1 MTLAA
6 PTASQ
11 QDALAEV
18 ANIGSGHAASMLA
31 RLISGLGVMVDVPRV
46 SLVDSAQL
54 VSLLGGKGTQVL
66 AAEFSIDG
74 GLPGR
79 LFWVLPREDA
89 RRLAGRLLRRAT
101 ATERDLNADE
111 TAALTEA
118 ANIVASACLTVVGGL
133 LRLKLLPSPPDLA
146 EGEVG
151 TLLGSGQ
158 NSFDA
163 VVLEARFA
171 STDSPGFVGQ
181 LMMVFGADGMRTL
194 LTQLG
199 V

>member
-1 MTLAA
+1 MMLDP
-6 PTASQ
+6 PTATQ

-54 VSLLGGKGTQVL
+54 VSLLGGRGTQVL

-79 LFWVLPREDA
+79 LFWVLPRDDA
-89 RRLAGRLLRRAT
+89 RRLAGRLLRRPT
-101 ATERDLNADE
+101 ATGNLNADE
-111 TAALTEA
+111 SAALTEA

-133 LRLKLLPSPPDLA
+133 LRMKLLPSPPDLA
-146 EGEVG
+146 EGEIG
-151 TLLGSGQ
+151 TLLGSGKD
-158 NSFDA
+158 SFDA
-163 VVLEARFA
+163 MVLEARFA
-171 STDSPGFVGQ
+171 STDSPAFVGQ

-194 LTQLG
+194 ITRLG

>member
-1 MTLAA
+1 MTPLTA

-31 RLISGLGVMVDVPRV
+31 RLISGIGVMLDVPRV
-46 SLVDSAQL
+46 SLVNSLQL
-54 VSLLGGKGTQVL
+54 VSLLGGAGTQVV

-79 LFWVLPREDA
+79 LFWVLPRDDA
-89 RRLAGRLLRRAT
+89 RRLAGRLLRRPT
-101 ATERDLNADE
+101 AVGTLTSDE

-133 LRLKLLPSPPDLA
+133 LRMRLLPSPPDLA

-151 TLLGSGQ
+151 RLLGSGTS
-158 NSFDA
+158 SFDA

-171 STDSPGFVGQ
+171 STDSPSFVGQ
-181 LMMVFGADGMRTL
+181 LMLVLGAEGMQTM
-194 LTQLG
+194 LTRLG
-199 V
+199 L

>member
-6 PTASQ
+6 PSASQ
-11 QDALAEV
+11 QVALAEV

-31 RLISGLGVMVDVPRV
+31 RLISGLGIMVDVPRV
-46 SLVDSAQL
+46 TLAETAQL
-54 VSLLGGKGTQVL
+54 VSLLGGAGTQVL
-66 AAEFSIDG
+66 AAEFSIEG

-89 RRLAGRLLRRAT
+89 RRLAGRLLRKPT
-101 ATERDLNADE
+101 ATGPLNADE

-118 ANIVASACLTVVGGL
+118 ANIVASACLTVMGGL

-151 TLLGSGQ
+151 TLLGSG
-158 NSFDA
+158 SAFDA
-163 VVLEARFA
+163 VALEARFA

-181 LMMVFGADGMRTL
+181 LMMVFGAEGMKTL
-194 LTQLG
+194 LQQLG

>member
-46 SLVDSAQL
+46 SLVDSVQL
-54 VSLLGGKGTQVL
+54 VSLLGGAGTQVL

-89 RRLAGRLLRRAT
+89 RRLAGRLLRRPT
-101 ATERDLNADE
+101 AAGEVNADE

-133 LRLKLLPSPPDLA
+133 LRMKLLPSPPDLA
-146 EGEVG
+146 EGEVS
-151 TLLGSGQ
+151 TLLGPGKG
-158 NSFDA
+158 SFDA
-163 VVLEARFA
+163 IALEARFA

-181 LMMVFGADGMRTL
+181 LMMVFGAEGMRTM
-194 LTQLG
+194 LTRLG
-199 V
+199 L

>member
-1 MTLAA
+1 MRLVP

-54 VSLLGGKGTQVL
+54 VSLLGGAGTQVL

-74 GLPGR
+74 GLGGR

-89 RRLAGRLLRRAT
+89 RRLAGRLLRRPT
-101 ATERDLNADE
+101 ATGPLTADE
-111 TAALTEA
+111 TNALTEA

-133 LRLKLLPSPPDLA
+133 VRMKLLPSPPDLA
-146 EGEVG
+146 EGEIG
-151 TLLGSGQ
+151 TLLGVGQ
-158 NSFDA
+158 VSFDA
-163 VVLEARFA
+163 IALEARFA

-181 LMMVFGADGMRTL
+181 LMMVFDAEGVARL

-199 V
+199 L

>member
-1 MTLAA
+1 MLSA
-6 PTASQ
+6 PSASQ

-54 VSLLGGKGTQVL
+54 VSLLGGAGTQVL
-66 AAEFSIDG
+66 AAEFSIEG

-89 RRLAGRLLRRAT
+89 RRLAGRLLRRPT
-101 ATERDLNADE
+101 ATGDVNADE

-118 ANIVASACLTVVGGL
+118 ANIVASACLTVIGGL

-151 TLLGSGQ
+151 TLLGADTH
-158 NSFDA
+158 FDA
-163 VVLEARFA
+163 VALEARFA

-181 LMMVFGADGMRTL
+181 LMMVFGAEGMQTL
-194 LTQLG
+194 LQQLG

>member
-1 MTLAA
+1 LTLEA

-89 RRLAGRLLRRAT
+89 RRLAGRLLRRPT
-101 ATERDLNADE
+101 ATGELNVDE
-111 TAALTEA
+111 AAALTEA

-146 EGEVG
+146 EGEIG
-151 TLLGSGQ
+151 TLLGSGKS
-158 NSFDA
+158 SFDA

>member
-6 PTASQ
+6 PTAMQ

-31 RLISGLGVMVDVPRV
+31 RLISGLGIMVDVPRV

-54 VSLLGGKGTQVL
+54 VSLLGGAGTEVL

-89 RRLAGRLLRRAT
+89 RRLAGRLLRRPT
-101 ATERDLNADE
+101 AGGPLNVDE
-111 TAALTEA
+111 AAALTEA
-118 ANIVASACLTVVGGL
+118 SNIVASACLTVVGGL

-151 TLLGSGQ
+151 KLLGSGKS
-158 NSFDA
+158 SFDA

-181 LMMVFGADGMRTL
+181 LMMVFGAEGMRTL

>member
-6 PTASQ
+6 PTATQ

-54 VSLLGGKGTQVL
+54 VSLLGGAGTEVL

-89 RRLAGRLLRRAT
+89 RRLAGRLLRRPT
-101 ATERDLNADE
+101 ATGPLNVDE
-111 TAALTEA
+111 AAALTEA

-151 TLLGSGQ
+151 KLLGSGKG
-158 NSFDA
+158 SFDA

-181 LMMVFGADGMRTL
+181 LMMVFGAEGMRTL

>member
-6 PTASQ
+6 PSASQ

-54 VSLLGGKGTQVL
+54 VSLLGGAGTQVL

-89 RRLAGRLLRRAT
+89 RRLAGRLLRRPT
-101 ATERDLNADE
+101 ATGDLNADE
-111 TAALTEA
+111 AAALTEA

-151 TLLGSGQ
+151 TLLGSGTH
-158 NSFDA
+158 FDA
-163 VVLEARFA
+163 VALEARFA

-181 LMMVFGADGMRTL
+181 LMMVFGAEGMQTL